1 MKNKEAK
8 VEKFLT
14 KQLTTTNNTSNIL
27 LLQVDDNNHILFG
40 KYAITKENNSYVI
53 RMDDDDKERT
63 FSTLKTAVTWCV
75 FNERKKTV
83 ECKQIEQIDCKL
95 SSLEIDILQKTKV
108 LNNTKD
114 EKFKFV
120 YISKIEEDNMKKK
133 ILLKQL
139 NRFINISKAWQDKKF
154 NDSKSTGKR

>member
-40 KYAITKENNSYVI
+40 KYAITKENNSYII

-75 FNERKKTV
+75 FNERKK
-83 ECKQIEQIDCKL
+83 
-95 SSLEIDILQKTKV
+95 
-108 LNNTKD
+108 TKD

-154 NDSKSTGKR
+154 NDSKSIGKR